1 MAMSLVKRLAY
12 VEIEASDLE
21 RWRVLGSDVFGC
33 EVAED
38 SRADCLKLRIDARPW
53 RIMVSRSERNDLKVI
68 GLEVADRPALQEICA
83 RLEKAGHPFRM
94 ADHDECAARGV
105 YEMCRLTDPSGIDVE
120 VSYGSLLQPQRPFC
134 AAVGH
139 SGFVTGDQGLG
150 HLMLVVDEPLR
161 AQQFYA
167 EIMSFVTS
175 DYVSTKNYGGLA
187 GDFIFMRCNPR
198 HHTLAFGRL
207 PIPRRLGHLMLQVNR
222 IDDVGLTLD
231 RVHAHGFRQ
240 TRSIGRHVN
249 DNMFSF
255 YVESPSALQLECGWG
270 GLEMAPDD
278 TDVKLFDVT
287 SVWGHKHL

>member
-1 MAMSLVKRLAY
+1 MSLVKRLAY
-12 VEIEASDLE
+12 VEIEASDLD
-21 RWRVLGSDVFGC
+21 RWAVFGRDVFGC
-33 EVAED
+33 ELAEG
-38 SRADCLKLRIDARPW
+38 STADCLQLRIDARPW
-53 RIMVSRSERNDLKVI
+53 RIMVSRGSRDDLKVI
-68 GLEVADRPALQEICA
+68 GLEVADRASLQTVCA
-83 RLEKAGHPFRM
+83 RLEGAGHPFRI
-94 ADHDECAARGV
+94 ATREECAARNV
-105 YEMCRLTDPSGIDVE
+105 YEMCLLTDPSGIEVE
-120 VSYGSLLQPQRPFC
+120 VSYGALQQPQRPFS
-134 AAVGH
+134 AGVGH
-139 SGFVTGDQGLG
+139 GGFITGDQGLG
-150 HLMLVVDEPLR
+150 HLMLVVDDPR
-161 AQQFYA
+161 RVQQFYSD
-167 EIMSFVTS
+167 IMGFVTS

-255 YVESPSALQLECGWG
+255 YVESPSKLQFECGWG
-270 GLEMAPDD
+270 GLEMDPED

>member
-1 MAMSLVKRLAY
+1 MSLVKRLAY
-12 VEIEASDLE
+12 VEIEASDLP
-21 RWRVLGSDVFGC
+21 RWRVFGGEVFGC
-33 EVAED
+33 ELAAESTD
-38 SRADCLKLRIDARPW
+38 DCLKFRIDARPW
-53 RIMVSRSERNDLKVI
+53 RIMVSRGERDDLKVI
-68 GLEVADRPALQEICA
+68 GLEVADQQGLNEVCA
-83 RLEKAGHPFRM
+83 RLDRAGHAFRM
-94 ADHDECAARGV
+94 ATPEECAARGV
-105 YEMCRLTDPSGIDVE
+105 YEMCCLTDPSGIEVE
-120 VSYGSLLQPQRPFC
+120 VSYGGLLRPQQPFC

-139 SGFVTGDQGLG
+139 GGFVTGDQGLG
-150 HLMLVVDEPLR
+150 HLMLVVDDPR
-161 AQQFYA
+161 QVQRFYS
-167 EIMSFVTS
+167 EVMGFVTS

-198 HHTLAFGRL
+198 HHTLAYGRL
-207 PIPRRLGHLMLQVNR
+207 PIPRRLGHLMLQVDH

-255 YVESPSALQLECGWG
+255 YVESPSRLQFECGWG
-270 GLEMAPDD
+270 GREMEADD

>member
-1 MAMSLVKRLAY
+1 MSLVKRLSY

-21 RWRVLGSDVFGC
+21 RWTVFGRDVFGC
-33 EVAED
+33 ELAAGSTE
-38 SRADCLKLRIDARPW
+38 DCLQFRIDARPW
-53 RIMVSRSERNDLKVI
+53 RILVSRGERDDLKVI
-68 GLEVADRPALQEICA
+68 GLEVADREGLREVCV
-83 RLEKAGHPFRM
+83 RLEQAEHPFRI
-94 ADHDECAARGV
+94 ATKEQCEARGV
-105 YEMCRLTDPSGIDVE
+105 YEMCLLTDPSGIEVE

-139 SGFVTGDQGLG
+139 GGFVTGDQGLG
-150 HLMLVVDEPLR
+150 HLMLVVDDPQR
-161 AQQFYA
+161 VQQFYG
-167 EIMSFVTS
+167 EIMGFITS

-207 PIPRRLGHLMLQVNR
+207 PIPRRLGHLMLQVHR

-255 YVESPSALQLECGWG
+255 YCESPSKLQFECGWG
-270 GLEMAPDD
+270 GLEMDED
-278 TDVKLFDVT
+278 SVDVKLFDVT

>member
-1 MAMSLVKRLAY
+1 MTLVKRLAY

-21 RWRVLGSDVFGC
+21 RWRVFGCDAFGC
-33 EVAED
+33 ELAEG
-38 SRADCLKLRIDARPW
+38 STADGLRFRIDARPW
-53 RIMVSRSERNDLKVI
+53 RIQVSRGMRDDLKVI
-68 GLEVADRPALQEICA
+68 GLEVAGREGLREVCA
-83 RLEKAGHPFRM
+83 RLERAGHPFTM
-94 ADHDECAARGV
+94 ATKAACEARGV
-105 YEMCRLTDPSGIDVE
+105 YEMCQLVDPSGIDVE
-120 VSYGSLLQPQRPFC
+120 VCYGSLLQPQQPFC

-139 SGFVTGDQGLG
+139 GGFVTGEQGLG
-150 HLMLVVDEPLR
+150 HLMLVVDDPLR
-161 AQQFYA
+161 VQQFYG
-167 EIMSFVTS
+167 EIMGFMTS

-207 PIPRRLGHLMLQVNR
+207 PIPRRLGHLMLQVRN

-231 RVHAHGFRQ
+231 RVHEHGFRQ

-255 YVESPSALQLECGWG
+255 YCESPSRIQFECGWG
-270 GLEMAPDD
+270 GLEMADGDD
-278 TDVKLFDVT
+278 DVKLFDVT

>member
-1 MAMSLVKRLAY
+1 MSLVKRLAY
-12 VEIEASDLE
+12 VEIEASDLP
-21 RWRVLGSDVFGC
+21 RWRAFGGEVFGC
-33 EVAED
+33 ELAAESTD
-38 SRADCLKLRIDARPW
+38 DCLKFRIDARPW
-53 RIMVSRSERNDLKVI
+53 RIMVSRGERDDLKVI
-68 GLEVADRPALQEICA
+68 GLEVADQQGLNEVCA
-83 RLEKAGHPFRM
+83 RLDRAGHAFRM
-94 ADHDECAARGV
+94 ATPEECAARGV
-105 YEMCRLTDPSGIDVE
+105 YEMCCLTDPSGIEVE
-120 VSYGSLLQPQRPFC
+120 VSYGGLLRPQQPFC

-139 SGFVTGDQGLG
+139 GGFVTG
-150 HLMLVVDEPLR
+150 
-161 AQQFYA
+161 
-167 EIMSFVTS
+167 

-207 PIPRRLGHLMLQVNR
+207 PIPRRLGHLMLQVDR

-255 YVESPSALQLECGWG
+255 YVESPSRLQFECGWG
-270 GLEMAPDD
+270 GREMEADD

>member
-1 MAMSLVKRLAY
+1 MNLVKRLAY

-21 RWRVLGSDVFGC
+21 RWAVFGSEVFGC
-33 EVAED
+33 EKAEG
-38 SRADCLKLRIDARPW
+38 STPDCLKLRIDARPW
-53 RIMVSRSERNDLKVI
+53 RIMVSRGPKDDLKTV
-68 GLEVADRPALQEICA
+68 GLELADRAGLHEVCA

-94 ADHDECAARGV
+94 ASRDECAARGV
-105 YEMCRLTDPSGIDVE
+105 YEMCLLTDPSGIDLE
-120 VSYGSLLQPQRPFC
+120 LSFGGLMQPQQPFR
-134 AAVGH
+134 AGVGH
-139 SGFVTGDQGLG
+139 GGFVTGDQGLG
-150 HLMLVVDEPLR
+150 HLMLVVDDPLKV
-161 AQQFYA
+161 QQFYG
-167 EIMSFVTS
+167 EIMGFITS
-175 DYVSTKNYGGLA
+175 DYVSTRNYGGLA

-198 HHTLAFGRL
+198 HHTLAFGSL

-249 DNMFSF
+249 DNMLSF
-255 YVESPSALQLECGWG
+255 YVESPSRLQFECGWG
-270 GLEMAPDD
+270 GLEMAADD